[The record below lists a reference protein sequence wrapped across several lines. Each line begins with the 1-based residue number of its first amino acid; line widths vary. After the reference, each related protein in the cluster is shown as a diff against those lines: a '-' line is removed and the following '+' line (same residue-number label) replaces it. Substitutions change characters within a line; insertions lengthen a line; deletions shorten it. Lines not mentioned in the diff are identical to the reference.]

1 MAPCWVAHSR
11 GITLPI
17 TLPHAWGM
25 FTNMFRNNNQHT
37 FTHTFIRTQSLH
49 TIVSIQHPG
58 SPKFVSKHS
67 SGHRY
72 AQFLS
77 TQSLHTIISM
87 QNHTHT
93 TMQHYVSRIQC
104 IRHSRVY
111 EYTYSL
117 ATFVRQIRIQ
127 LSQRQYKQE
136 TKPDR
141 IVSTQIRT
149 ESSAWSLSHTHVVM

>member
-67 SGHRY
+67 SAHRH

-93 TMQHYVSRIQC
+93 AMQHYTCLEYSVFVTVGYTNTC
-104 IRHSRVY
+104 IRWQPSSDRY
-111 EYTYSL
+111 EWSCLKDNTNK
-117 ATFVRQIRIQ
+117 RQ
-127 LSQRQYKQE
+127 S
-136 TKPDR
+136 
-141 IVSTQIRT
+141 RT
-149 ESSAWSLSHTHVVM
+149 ELSAHRYAQNRQHGV